1 MNCERCQGSSAVVHI
16 TEIKDN
22 KKRVI
27 NLCQKCAMEMQ
38 SGGFG
43 FLPQL
48 NLHNFLAGLFSDSKT
63 SFTPHQ
69 ATGSKC
75 STCGLME
82 GQFIATGLLGCGDCY
97 NHFGESLNPIYRRIH
112 GTTKHIGK
120 VPVRSGARIKL
131 SKEIKKLKLKLQESI
146 NNEEFEEAAR
156 LRDEIKDFEKSLDKG
171 ED

>member
-1 MNCERCQGSSAVVHI
+1 MNCERCQGNPAVVHI

-27 NLCQKCAMEMQ
+27 NLCQKCAVEMQ
-38 SGGFG
+38 TGGFG

-63 SFTPHQ
+63 AFTSLN

-75 STCGLME
+75 PTCGLME

-97 NHFGESLNPIYRRIH
+97 NHFGDSLNPIYRRIH

-120 VPVRSGARIKL
+120 VPARSGSRIKL
-131 SKEIKKLKLKLQESI
+131 SREIERLKTKLQESVDR
-146 NNEEFEEAAR
+146 EEFEDAAKF
-156 LRDEIKDFEKSLDKG
+156 RDEIKDFEKILDKG